1 MKAFIINLKESVER
15 RIKMENQLKKLKLK
29 YELIDAVDGRKM
41 SEQQKKSIT
50 QEVNY
55 AFLPGEIGCAL
66 SHQKIYQRML
76 DESTD
81 VALILEDDV
90 ILNADI
96 NEIIKKIPIK
106 VDVPTVILLSRS
118 NKYLK
123 KPVHK
128 LTDKYSLHK
137 THHATTT
144 HSYILNKKAAQAL
157 LAGLYPVW
165 MVADKWMLFE
175 ELSMVKVFS
184 VVPHPVELSTEAGN
198 STINAQKGDLEL
210 NLHKKLIWNRLMA
223 QRSVKAKL
231 REKYRRAIVP
241 IFNKVI
247 DQGKG

>member
-29 YELIDAVDGRKM
+29 YEFIDAVDGRKM

-123 KPVHK
+123 KP
-128 LTDKYSLHK
+128 
-137 THHATTT
+137 
-144 HSYILNKKAAQAL
+144 
-157 LAGLYPVW
+157 G
-165 MVADKWMLFE
+165 
-175 ELSMVKVFS
+175 
-184 VVPHPVELSTEAGN
+184 
-198 STINAQKGDLEL
+198 
-210 NLHKKLIWNRLMA
+210 
-223 QRSVKAKL
+223 
-231 REKYRRAIVP
+231 
-241 IFNKVI
+241 
-247 DQGKG
+247 